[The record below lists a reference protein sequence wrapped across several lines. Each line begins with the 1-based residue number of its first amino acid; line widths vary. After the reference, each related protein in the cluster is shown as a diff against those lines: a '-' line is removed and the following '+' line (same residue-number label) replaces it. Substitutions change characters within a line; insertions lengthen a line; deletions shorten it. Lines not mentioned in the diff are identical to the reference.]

1 MERDEF
7 RGRHIL
13 IVEDEFLIAEDLQ
26 ESFTEL
32 GAVVVGPAASIDRAM
47 ELIAATPRLD
57 GALVDV
63 NLGGK
68 LAYPVTEA
76 LEARKVPFVLMS
88 GYENHLLRSRYPR
101 VQNCQKPCE
110 FADIKRALLAALPA

>member
-7 RGRHIL
+7 QARHIL
-13 IVEDEFLIAEDLQ
+13 IVEDEFLIAEDLE

-63 NLGGK
+63 NLAGK
-68 LAYPVTEA
+68 LAYPVIDA

-88 GYENHLLRSRYPR
+88 GYEDQLLRSRYPTA
-101 VQNCQKPCE
+101 QNCRKPYD
-110 FADIKRALLAALPA
+110 FADVKRALLAALPA